1 MLTQFNEYH
10 VPARGIMKGEKSF
23 CIVTP
28 ECVVAYNSEEN
39 QFHIGSSEKVENAL
53 SYIHDKARNKK

>member
-1 MLTQFNEYH
+1 
-10 VPARGIMKGEKSF
+10 MKGEKSF